1 MSAKRHPGNPVAA
14 ARQAGLRYVSD
25 QSPGIRRIAA
35 GKGRFVFRQP
45 GGGRISAKD
54 ADRIRRLAIPPA
66 WTEVWICPLENG
78 HVQATGRDAR
88 GRKQYRYHERW
99 RIIRDEAKFDRV
111 LDFGEA
117 LPRIRRC
124 VAAHL
129 KRPGMD
135 RCKVMATIIRLL
147 ERTLIRVGNDEYAR
161 QNGSY
166 GLTTLRNHHAKIR
179 GAQIVFEFKGKSGK
193 RHRVG
198 VQDAR
203 LARLVRRCQEL
214 PGQELFGYV
223 DDHGVVRDVS
233 SGDVNDYLRE
243 IAGSDFSA
251 KDFRTWAGTVM
262 AASALR
268 ELGGCQSARQAK
280 RNIIQVVERVSRAL
294 GNTPA
299 ICRRCYVHPAVLDG
313 YLAGRSIDALCGSN
327 ARNLRKVVH
336 KLRTEELD
344 VMQQLRTQL
353 RRAKV
358 HRPATRPKRAS

>member
-1 MSAKRHPGNPVAA
+1 MSASGSSSNAVAV
-14 ARQAGLRYVSD
+14 ARQAGLRHVSD
-25 QSPGIRRIAA
+25 QTPGIRRTKA
-35 GKGRFVFRQP
+35 GGTAFVYRKP
-45 GGGRISAKD
+45 GGGHVSQ
-54 ADRIRRLAIPPA
+54 ADMQRIRRLAIPPA
-66 WTEVWICPLENG
+66 WTEVWICPHENG
-78 HVQATGRDAR
+78 HIQATGRDAR

-99 RIIRDEAKFDRV
+99 RATRDEAKFDRV

-117 LPRIRRC
+117 LPRIRRS

-135 RCKVMATIIRLL
+135 RRKVMATIVRLL

-161 QNGSY
+161 HNGSY

-179 GAQIVFEFKGKSGK
+179 GTQIVFEFKGKSGK

-203 LARLVRRCQEL
+203 LAKLVRRCQEL

-223 DDHGVVRDVS
+223 DEGGVVRDVS

-280 RNIIQVVERVSRAL
+280 RNIVQVVEQVARAL

-299 ICRRCYVHPAVLDG
+299 ICRRCYVHPAILDG
-313 YLAGRSIDALCGSN
+313 YIAGRTIDALCGSN
-327 ARNLRKVVH
+327 AGNLRKVVR

-344 VMQQLRTQL
+344 VMRQLRKQL
-353 RRAKV
+353 RRAKA
-358 HRPATRPKRAS
+358 HRPSTS